1 MNPRKSIA
9 TAFRVYIG
17 FAAGTAFLMP
27 EFMMAV
33 GVVQMGVGYLLACRC
48 QNRRHFFVHAFLMLA
63 ALGVVLF
70 LIALS
75 SMVVTWG
82 ATARASRW
90 CSAAL
95 SHCASW

>member
-1 MNPRKSIA
+1 
-9 TAFRVYIG
+9 
-17 FAAGTAFLMP
+17 
-27 EFMMAV
+27 MAV

-75 SMVVTWG
+75 SMVVTWASDSQG
-82 ATARASRW
+82 IEVVFRCTIALCFLVAVLRVWLLLLPAMFEELDKFIKRLARP
-90 CSAAL
+90 
-95 SHCASW
+95 